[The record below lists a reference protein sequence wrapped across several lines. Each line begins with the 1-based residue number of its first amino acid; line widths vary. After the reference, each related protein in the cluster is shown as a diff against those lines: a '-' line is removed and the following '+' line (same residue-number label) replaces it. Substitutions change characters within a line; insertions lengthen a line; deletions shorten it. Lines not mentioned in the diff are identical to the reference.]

1 MDCSFVQRYEF
12 IELIDQADLV
22 TAVSC
27 TVLDHLFVNVALG
40 MCKMKEIEICMSFS
54 LCGAD
59 CQSSDI
65 LRRIGN

>member
-1 MDCSFVQRYEF
+1 MDCSFVQRYDF
-12 IELIDQADLV
+12 SELIDQVNLV

-27 TVLDHLFVNVALG
+27 TVLDHLYVNVDLG
-40 MCKMKEIEICMSFS
+40 MCRMKEIDIYMLFS

-65 LRRIGN
+65 LRRT